1 MEIMEILKV
10 IIERAEDNY
19 SAYIEK
25 IDGIAVSGK
34 TVLEIKEKMHEA
46 IEVYIDA
53 CKDFGYEIPEE
64 LASDYDLYFE
74 MDTQTLL
81 VYYAGIFGK
90 PALEKITGI
99 NAKQL
104 WHYAMG
110 ITKPR
115 EAQKDKIRKGLHALG
130 EELMMIN
137 I

>member
-1 MEIMEILKV
+1 MQKLKV
-10 IIERAEDNY
+10 IIERAETNY
-19 SAYIEK
+19 SAYIEGL
-25 IDGIAVSGK
+25 DGIAVSGRSI
-34 TVLEIKEKMHEA
+34 VEIKEKMKEA
-46 IEVYIDA
+46 VDVYVEA
-53 CKDFGYEIPEE
+53 CLDFGYEVPEE
-64 LASDYDLYFE
+64 LASDYEMSFE

-110 ITKPR
+110 KTKPR
-115 EAQKDKIRKGLHALG
+115 EAQKEKIRKGLHDLG
-130 EELMMIN
+130 EELLMIN

>member
-1 MEIMEILKV
+1 MQKLKV
-10 IIERAEDNY
+10 IIERAENNY
-19 SAYIEK
+19 SAYIEGL
-25 IDGIAVSGK
+25 DGIAVSGK
-34 TVLEIKEKMHEA
+34 TILEIKDKMRDA
-46 IEVYIDA
+46 IDVYVEA
-53 CKDFGYEIPEE
+53 CKDFGYEIPME
-64 LASDYDLYFE
+64 LKSDYEMSFE

-81 VYYAGIFGK
+81 VYYAGVFGK

-110 ITKPR
+110 KTKPR

-130 EELMMIN
+130 EELLMIN

>member
-1 MEIMEILKV
+1 MVKLKV
-10 IIERAEDNY
+10 IIERAENNY
-19 SAYIEK
+19 SAYIDG

-34 TVLEIKEKMHEA
+34 SIAEIKEKMKEA
-46 IEVYIDA
+46 IEVYVEA
-53 CKDFGYEIPEE
+53 CKDFGYEIPQEFM
-64 LASDYDLYFE
+64 SDYEMYFE

-115 EAQKDKIRKGLHALG
+115 EAQKEKIRKGLHNLG
-130 EELMMIN
+130 EELLMIN

>member
-1 MEIMEILKV
+1 METLKV
-10 IIERAEDNY
+10 IIERAESNY
-19 SAYIEK
+19 SAYIKELN
-25 IDGIAVSGK
+25 GIAVSGK
-34 TVLEIKEKMHEA
+34 TIMEIKVKMKEA
-46 IEVYIDA
+46 IDVYIEA
-53 CKDFGYEIPEE
+53 CKDFGFEMPRE
-64 LASDYDLYFE
+64 LVSDYELRFE

-110 ITKPR
+110 KTKPR
-115 EAQKDKIRKGLHALG
+115 EVQKQKIRTGLHNLG
-130 EELMMIN
+130 EELLMIN

>member
-1 MEIMEILKV
+1 MQKLKV
-10 IIERAEDNY
+10 IIERAEKNY
-19 SAYIEK
+19 SAYIK
-25 IDGIAVSGK
+25 GLDGIIASGK
-34 TVLEIKEKMHEA
+34 NIAEIKNKMKEA
-46 IEVYIDA
+46 IEVYIEA

-64 LASDYDLYFE
+64 LASDYEMSFE

-81 VYYAGIFGK
+81 VYYAGVFGK

-110 ITKPR
+110 LSKPR
-115 EAQKDKIRKGLHALG
+115 EAQKEKIRKGLHNLG
-130 EELMMIN
+130 EELLMIN